1 MPKVT
6 LINLSEAI
14 KQNPSMADIVAQ
26 QLNEWLDEC
35 ADDQGDLDA
44 EFDWEERMAEWEHD
58 DV

>member
-26 QLNEWLDEC
+26 QLNEWLDTS
-35 ADDQGDLDA
+35 DDESDGI
-44 EFDWEERMAEWEHD
+44 DWEERMAEWEHD